1 MQIGMKIYYD
11 KATGNVIHNTGEYVG
26 RGYVETTEDQDFA
39 SIKELAQ
46 RVRETVGVIKLEYSQ
61 YRKEFEECD
70 SYRVNPDSGTLE
82 FTYPGEQPNPLEGR
96 LEAVE
101 AGAAD
106 TAQQLADALSRLN
119 ETKAQLMDTQ
129 VALTESYEELQAT
142 KAELQDT
149 KQEAVDAQI
158 AITELYELV
167 LAGQQ
172 PIEPEVPETPA
183 EGGEVD
189 NG

>member
-46 RVRETVGVIKLEYSQ
+46 RVRETVGVIKLQYGQYS
-61 YRKEFEECD
+61 REFAQCD
-70 SYRVNPDSGTLE
+70 GYRVDPETGELV
-82 FTYPGEQPNPLEGR
+82 FTYANEPNPLEGR
-96 LEAVE
+96 MAAVE
-101 AGAAD
+101 AGAVD

-119 ETKAQLMDTQ
+119 ETEAMLIDTQ
-129 VALTESYEELQAT
+129 TALTESYEELQAA
-142 KAELQDT
+142 KVELKQA
-149 KQEAVDAQI
+149 KQEAVDAQVGL
-158 AITELYELV
+158 AELYELV

-172 PIEPEVPETPA
+172 QPDAPT
-183 EGGEVD
+183 EGGEEA

>member
-39 SIKELAQ
+39 AIKELAQ
-46 RVRETVGVIKLEYSQ
+46 RVRDTVGVIKLKYGQYS
-61 YRKEFEECD
+61 REFAQCD
-70 SYRVNPDSGTLE
+70 GYRVDPETGTLV
-82 FTYPGEQPNPLEGR
+82 FTYANEPNPLEGR

-101 AGAAD
+101 NGSVN
-106 TAQQLADALSRLN
+106 TAQQLADALARIN
-119 ETKAQLMDTQ
+119 ETE
-129 VALTESYEELQAT
+129 VALAESYEELQAT
-142 KAELQDT
+142 KADLQVA
-149 KQEAVDAQI
+149 KQEAVDAQVGL
-158 AITELYELV
+158 AELYELV

-172 PIEPEVPETPA
+172 PDAPA
-183 EGGEVD
+183 GGGEED

>member
-46 RVRETVGVIKLEYSQ
+46 RVRETVGVIKLQ
-61 YRKEFEECD
+61 YGQHSREFAQCD
-70 SYRVNPDSGTLE
+70 SYRVDPETGTLV
-82 FTYPGEQPNPLEGR
+82 FTYLNEPNPLEGR
-96 LEAVE
+96 MAAVE
-101 AGAAD
+101 AGAVD
-106 TAQQLADALSRLN
+106 TAQQLAEALSRLN
-119 ETKAQLMDTQ
+119 ETEAQLTDTQ
-129 VALTESYEELQAT
+129 VALAESYEELQAT
-142 KAELQDT
+142 KDDLQAA
-149 KQEAVDAQI
+149 KQEAVDAQVGL
-158 AITELYELV
+158 AELYELV

-172 PIEPEVPETPA
+172 QPNAPDAPA
-183 EGGEVD
+183 EGGEED

>member
-1 MQIGMKIYYD
+1 MEIGMKIYYD

-46 RVRETVGVIKLEYSQ
+46 RVRETVGVVKLQYGQYS
-61 YRKEFEECD
+61 REFAQCD
-70 SYRVNPDSGTLE
+70 SYRVDPESGTLV
-82 FTYPGEQPNPLEGR
+82 FTYLNEPNPLEGR
-96 LEAVE
+96 LTAVE

-106 TAQQLADALSRLN
+106 TAQQLADAISRLN
-119 ETKAQLMDTQ
+119 ETEALLVDTQ
-129 VALTESYEELQAT
+129 VALTESYEELQET
-142 KAELQDT
+142 KAELQEA
-149 KQEAVDAQI
+149 KREAVDAQV

-172 PIEPEVPETPA
+172 PADQPA
-183 EGGEVD
+183 GGGEED